1 MHMSM
6 DYCSQFCAVCPD
18 SPSLVCLQGVQGERG
33 EQGPAGG
40 PGFQGLP
47 GPQGAVGETGKPGEQ
62 VLTEHDQMRIKNKTL
77 VKVPLLTS
85 SLLLQG
91 VPGEAGLPGPA
102 GSRVSNLLSYQHH
115 YHHRLGQSAGCYRHR

>member
-6 DYCSQFCAVCPD
+6 DYCSQFCAVYPD
-18 SPSLVCLQGVQGERG
+18 SPTLLCLQGVQGERG

-62 VLTEHDQMRIKNKTL
+62 VLTEHDQLR
-77 VKVPLLTS
+77 VK
-85 SLLLQG
+85 Q
-91 VPGEAGLPGPA
+91 
-102 GSRVSNLLSYQHH
+102 N
-115 YHHRLGQSAGCYRHR
+115 